1 MCGEL
6 QVLGDGSRSRHQQ
19 RAGRQRARGVAWISN
34 TRVASWAHVFRRGR
48 VTTGPWSSAD
58 SAARPGK
65 KNAAAAAAGGPA
77 GAEPSEGIGCQ
88 LGEELEDADH
98 EAGSAVHFK
107 GSERAEHRA
116 ACTV

>member
-1 MCGEL
+1 MRRRSL
-6 QVLGDGSRSRHQQ
+6 AGDFHFGNSEAPVTRLFDDSNDDCWSR
-19 RAGRQRARGVAWISN
+19 
-34 TRVASWAHVFRRGR
+34 
-48 VTTGPWSSAD
+48 AD
-58 SAARPGK
+58 SAGK
-65 KNAAAAAAGGPA
+65 NGAGAAGGP